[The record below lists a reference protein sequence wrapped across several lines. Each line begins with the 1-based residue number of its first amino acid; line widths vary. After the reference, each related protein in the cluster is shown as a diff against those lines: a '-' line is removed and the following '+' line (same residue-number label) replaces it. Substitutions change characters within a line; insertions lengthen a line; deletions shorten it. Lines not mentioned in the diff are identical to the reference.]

1 MTFTKNELQMIE
13 VSLYVFS
20 LQEHM
25 HESKQTKIFTENL
38 LEKVGLL
45 RRAMKWTYLN

>member
-20 LQEHM
+20 KQEDM
-25 HESKQTKIFTENL
+25 HESKQTKINAENL

-45 RRAMKWTYLN
+45 RRANHVK

>member
-45 RRAMKWTYLN
+45 RRDM

>member
-20 LQEHM
+20 KQEDM

-45 RRAMKWTYLN
+45 RRDMQC